1 MISRLQA
8 EKTYEKY
15 LVKLGNSARALGTN
29 PGHIINEIIETNSKT
44 KSERETR
51 IPLDR
56 TERAD
61 TEVQFIAPLRNM
73 TLTPGSSVMINCD
86 AVRAV
91 GVELKY
97 SPVYGYDNLQH
108 VATIYHSATNTSL
121 LIVQVST
128 IYHSATNTSLLILQV
143 GNDYSS
149 CLNHVIFMQIL
160 SLFEKLG
167 ISTSSYLKVFQH
179 LH

>member
-15 LVKLGNSARALGTN
+15 LVKLGSSARALGTN
-29 PGHIINEIIETNSKT
+29 PGHIINEIIETKSKT
-44 KSERETR
+44 KSETETR

-61 TEVQFIAPLRNM
+61 TEVQFVAPLRNM

-86 AVRAV
+86 TVRAV

-97 SPVYGYDNLQH
+97 SPMYGYENLQH

-121 LIVQVST
+121 LIVQVGYKYSCWYLSKSRDFHANLST
-128 IYHSATNTSLLILQV
+128 TV
-143 GNDYSS
+143 
-149 CLNHVIFMQIL
+149 
-160 SLFEKLG
+160 
-167 ISTSSYLKVFQH
+167 
-179 LH
+179 